1 MRHLIVGTALIA
13 LGLWG
18 IVAWWEAFAFAMRAL
33 VPLTALV
40 VGVLAVLSSYSRLGP
55 AAKWED
61 EDGNDE
67 EAED

>member
-1 MRHLIVGTALIA
+1 MVIGMSLIA

-18 IVAWWEAFAFAMRAL
+18 ISTWWDAFAVAMRGV

-40 VGVLAVLSSYSRLGP
+40 WGVLAVLSSYSRLGFVSGRK
-55 AAKWED
+55 AAKD
-61 EDGNDE
+61 NS